1 MHARILRIHT
11 SVDQIDAAAMLF
23 EESVVPLGK
32 NQSGF
37 KGAQF
42 LADRKT
48 GSGVLIT
55 LWETEEDMLASERS
69 RFFQEQVAKFIG
81 YFTAPPIRES
91 YEVLLLDVS

>member
-1 MHARILRIHT
+1 MYARILRIQT
-11 SVDQIDAAAMLF
+11 AVDQVDAASMLF
-23 EESVVPLGK
+23 EESVVPLCK

-48 GSGVLIT
+48 GSGLLIT
-55 LWETEEDMLASERS
+55 IWETEEDMLGSERS

-81 YFTAPPIRES
+81 FFTAPPIREA
-91 YEVLLLDVS
+91 YEVLHLDIR